1 MEKKKDWVGL
11 NPPPKKNTSIWGL
24 FLLPIDESLGFMAWG
39 EAHIFPSD
47 FLLEMR
53 AGLGCEAAY
62 PDEEQIQ
69 MVFIG

>member
-1 MEKKKDWVGL
+1 LLLSWWKKRIGL
-11 NPPPKKNTSIWGL
+11 VLTHPPKKKKQAFG
-24 FLLPIDESLGFMAWG
+24 DESLGFMALG

-53 AGLGCEAAY
+53 AGLGCEVAY